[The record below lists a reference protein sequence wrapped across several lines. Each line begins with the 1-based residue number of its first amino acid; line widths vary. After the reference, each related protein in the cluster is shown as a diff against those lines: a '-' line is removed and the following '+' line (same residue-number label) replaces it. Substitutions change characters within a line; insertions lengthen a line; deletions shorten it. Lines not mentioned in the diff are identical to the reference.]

1 MKQKIQVLLLIL
13 TSAFLLIFPSYAHE
27 IKIEEIEKIIKNYLI
42 KNPKLIKSTLEEY
55 KKTVEINKKNNAI
68 TLLQNIKNPGIFN
81 KNSDIT
87 VYEFFDYNC
96 GYCKSVVNTIMDVIS
111 EDKKIDLIFVELP
124 ILSQDSYIAATAAL
138 AAEKQ
143 GLYNDFHLSLMK
155 KRGRINE
162 DVIFKVAE
170 KTGLNIN
177 QLKIDMK
184 SQEIENKLKKNRNVA
199 KLLNLNGTPAFIIG
213 DTIYPGA
220 LQKSNLK
227 KIIKS
232 FREKWISL
240 L

>member
-13 TSAFLLIFPSYAHE
+13 TSVFWLIFPSYAHE

-55 KKTVEINKKNNAI
+55 KKTVEINQKNNAI

-81 KNSDIT
+81 KNSDII

-232 FREKWISL
+232 FREK
-240 L
+240 

>member
-55 KKTVEINKKNNAI
+55 KKTVEINKKNDAI

-111 EDKKIDLIFVELP
+111 EDKKVDFVFVELP
-124 ILSQDSYIAATAAL
+124 ILSQSSYIAATAAL
-138 AAEKQ
+138 ASEKQ

-155 KRGRINE
+155 KKGRITE
-162 DVIFKVAE
+162 DVIFNIAE
-170 KTGLNIN
+170 KTGLDIN
-177 QLKIDMK
+177 QLKIDMRSK
-184 SQEIENKLKKNRNVA
+184 EIENKLKKNRDVA

-213 DTIYPGA
+213 DIIYPGA

-227 KIIKS
+227 QMIKS
-232 FREKWISL
+232 FREK
-240 L
+240 

>member
-1 MKQKIQVLLLIL
+1 MKQNIQVLLLIL

-111 EDKKIDLIFVELP
+111 EDKKVDFVFVELP
-124 ILSQDSYIAATAAL
+124 ILSQSSYIAATAAL
-138 AAEKQ
+138 AAENQ

-155 KRGRINE
+155 KKGRITE
-162 DVIFKVAE
+162 DVIFNIAE

-177 QLKIDMK
+177 QLKIDMRSK
-184 SQEIENKLKKNRNVA
+184 EIENKLKKNRNVA

-213 DTIYPGA
+213 DIIYPGA
-220 LQKSNLK
+220 LQKSDLK
-227 KIIKS
+227 KMIKS
-232 FREKWISL
+232 FREK
-240 L
+240 

>member
-13 TSAFLLIFPSYAHE
+13 TSVFLLIFPSYSHE

-68 TLLQNIKNPGIFN
+68 ILLQNIKNPGIFN

-87 VYEFFDYNC
+87 IYEFFDYNC

-111 EDKKIDLIFVELP
+111 EDKKVDFVFVELP
-124 ILSQDSYIAATAAL
+124 ILSQSSYIAATAAL
-138 AAEKQ
+138 AAVKQ
-143 GLYNDFHLSLMK
+143 DLYNDFHLSLMK
-155 KRGRINE
+155 KRGRITE
-162 DVIFKVAE
+162 DIIFNIAE

-177 QLKIDMK
+177 QLKIDMNSK
-184 SQEIENKLKKNRNVA
+184 EIENKLKKNRDVA

-213 DTIYPGA
+213 DIIYPGA

-227 KIIKS
+227 QMIKS
-232 FREKWISL
+232 FREK
-240 L
+240 

>member
-1 MKQKIQVLLLIL
+1 MKQKIQVLLIIL
-13 TSAFLLIFPSYAHE
+13 TSVFLINFPSYSHE

-68 TLLQNIKNPGIFN
+68 SLLKKIKNPGIFN
-81 KNSDIT
+81 KNSDVT

-111 EDKKIDLIFVELP
+111 EDKKVDFVFVELP
-124 ILSQDSYIAATAAL
+124 ILSQSSYIAAAAAL

-143 GLYNDFHLSLMK
+143 GLYNNFHLLLMK
-155 KRGRINE
+155 KRGKITE
-162 DVIFKVAE
+162 DIIFQIAE

-184 SQEIENKLKKNRNVA
+184 SKEIENKLKRNREVA

-213 DTIYPGA
+213 DIIYPGA
-220 LQKSNLK
+220 LQKNNLK
-227 KIIKS
+227 QMIKS
-232 FREKWISL
+232 FREK
-240 L
+240 

>member
-1 MKQKIQVLLLIL
+1 MKQKIRVLLLIL

-111 EDKKIDLIFVELP
+111 EDKKVDFVFVELP
-124 ILSQDSYIAATAAL
+124 ILSQSSYIAATAAL
-138 AAEKQ
+138 GAEKQ

-155 KRGRINE
+155 KRGRITE
-162 DVIFKVAE
+162 DVIFKIAE
-170 KTGLNIN
+170 KIGLNID
-177 QLKIDMK
+177 QLKVDMSSK
-184 SQEIENKLKKNRNVA
+184 EIENKLKKNRDVA

-213 DTIYPGA
+213 GTIYPGA
-220 LQKSNLK
+220 IQKSNLK
-227 KIIKS
+227 QMIKS
-232 FREKWISL
+232 FREK
-240 L
+240 

>member
-13 TSAFLLIFPSYAHE
+13 TSFFLLIFPSYSHE

-81 KNSDIT
+81 NNSDIT
-87 VYEFFDYNC
+87 IYEFFDYNC

-111 EDKKIDLIFVELP
+111 EDKKVDFVFVELP
-124 ILSQDSYIAATAAL
+124 ILSQSSYIAATAAL
-138 AAEKQ
+138 AAENQ

-155 KRGRINE
+155 KKGRISE
-162 DVIFKVAE
+162 DVIFNIAE

-177 QLKIDMK
+177 QLKIDMRSK
-184 SQEIENKLKKNRNVA
+184 EIENKLKKNRNVA

-213 DTIYPGA
+213 DIIYPGA

-227 KIIKS
+227 QMIKS
-232 FREKWISL
+232 FREK
-240 L
+240 

>member
-13 TSAFLLIFPSYAHE
+13 TSVFLLIFPSYSHE

-55 KKTVEINKKNNAI
+55 KKTVETNKKINAI
-68 TLLQNIKNPGIFN
+68 TLLQNIKNPGIYN

-87 VYEFFDYNC
+87 LYEFFDYNC

-111 EDKKIDLIFVELP
+111 EDKKVDFVFVELP
-124 ILSQDSYIAATAAL
+124 ILSQSSYIAATAAL

-143 GLYNDFHLSLMK
+143 DLYNDFHLSLMK
-155 KRGRINE
+155 KRGRITE
-162 DVIFKVAE
+162 DIIFNIAE

-184 SQEIENKLKKNRNVA
+184 SKEIENKLKKNRDVA

-213 DTIYPGA
+213 DIIYPGA
-220 LQKSNLK
+220 LQKSDLK
-227 KIIKS
+227 KMIKNY
-232 FREKWISL
+232 REK
-240 L
+240 

>member
-1 MKQKIQVLLLIL
+1 MKQKIRVLLLIL

-55 KKTVEINKKNNAI
+55 KKTVEINKKKDAI
-68 TLLQNIKNPGIFN
+68 NLLQNIKNPGIFN

-111 EDKKIDLIFVELP
+111 EDKKVDFVFVELP
-124 ILSQDSYIAATAAL
+124 ILSQSSYIAATAAL
-138 AAEKQ
+138 AAENQ

-155 KRGRINE
+155 KKGRISE
-162 DVIFKVAE
+162 DVIFNIAE

-177 QLKIDMK
+177 QLKIDMRSK
-184 SQEIENKLKKNRNVA
+184 EIENKLKKNRNVA

-213 DTIYPGA
+213 DIIYPGA

-227 KIIKS
+227 QMIKS
-232 FREKWISL
+232 FREK
-240 L
+240 

>member
-13 TSAFLLIFPSYAHE
+13 TSVFLLIFPSYAHE

-87 VYEFFDYNC
+87 IYEFFDYNC

-111 EDKKIDLIFVELP
+111 EDKKVDFVFVELP
-124 ILSQDSYIAATAAL
+124 ILSQSSYIAATAAL

-143 GLYNDFHLSLMK
+143 DLYNDFHLSLMK
-155 KRGRINE
+155 KRGRITE
-162 DVIFKVAE
+162 DIIFNIAE

-184 SQEIENKLKKNRNVA
+184 SKEIENKLKKNRDVA

-213 DTIYPGA
+213 DIIYPGA
-220 LQKSNLK
+220 LQKSDLK
-227 KIIKS
+227 KMIKNY
-232 FREKWISL
+232 REK
-240 L
+240 

>member
-13 TSAFLLIFPSYAHE
+13 TSVFLLIFPSYSHE

-55 KKTVEINKKNNAI
+55 KKTVETNKKINAI

-87 VYEFFDYNC
+87 IYEFFDYNC

-111 EDKKIDLIFVELP
+111 EDKKVDFVFVELP
-124 ILSQDSYIAATAAL
+124 ILSQSSYIAATAAL

-143 GLYNDFHLSLMK
+143 DLYNDFHLSLMK
-155 KRGRINE
+155 KRGRITE
-162 DVIFKVAE
+162 DIIFNIAE

-184 SQEIENKLKKNRNVA
+184 SKEIENKLKKNRDVA

-213 DTIYPGA
+213 DIIYPGA
-220 LQKSNLK
+220 LQKSDLK
-227 KIIKS
+227 KMIKNY
-232 FREKWISL
+232 REK
-240 L
+240 

>member
-13 TSAFLLIFPSYAHE
+13 TSVFLLIFPSYAHE

-87 VYEFFDYNC
+87 IYEFFDYNC

-111 EDKKIDLIFVELP
+111 EDKKVDFVFVELP
-124 ILSQDSYIAATAAL
+124 ILSQSSYIAATAAL
-138 AAEKQ
+138 AAENQ

-155 KRGRINE
+155 KKGRITE
-162 DVIFKVAE
+162 DVIFNIAE

-177 QLKIDMK
+177 QLKIDMR
-184 SQEIENKLKKNRNVA
+184 SREIENKLKKNRNVA

-213 DTIYPGA
+213 DIIYPGA
-220 LQKSNLK
+220 LQKNDLK
-227 KIIKS
+227 QMIKS
-232 FREKWISL
+232 FREK
-240 L
+240 

>member
-1 MKQKIQVLLLIL
+1 MKQKIRVLLLIL

-111 EDKKIDLIFVELP
+111 EDKKVDFVFVELP
-124 ILSQDSYIAATAAL
+124 ILSQSSYIAATAAL
-138 AAEKQ
+138 AAENQ

-155 KRGRINE
+155 KKGRMSE
-162 DVIFKVAE
+162 DVIFSIAE

-177 QLKIDMK
+177 QLKIDMRSK
-184 SQEIENKLKKNRNVA
+184 EIENKLKKNRNVA

-213 DTIYPGA
+213 DIIYPGA

-227 KIIKS
+227 QMIKS
-232 FREKWISL
+232 YREK
-240 L
+240 

>member
-13 TSAFLLIFPSYAHE
+13 TSVFLLIFPSYSHD

-55 KKTVEINKKNNAI
+55 KKTVEINKKINAI

-87 VYEFFDYNC
+87 IYEFFDYNC

-111 EDKKIDLIFVELP
+111 EDKKVDFVFVELP
-124 ILSQDSYIAATAAL
+124 ILSQSSYIAATAAL
-138 AAEKQ
+138 SAEKQ
-143 GLYNDFHLSLMK
+143 GLYNEFHLSLMK
-155 KRGRINE
+155 KRGRITE
-162 DVIFKVAE
+162 DVIFNIAE

-177 QLKIDMK
+177 QLKIDMRSK
-184 SQEIENKLKKNRNVA
+184 EIENKLKKNRNVA

-213 DTIYPGA
+213 DVIYPGA

-227 KIIKS
+227 QMIKS
-232 FREKWISL
+232 FREK
-240 L
+240 

>member
-1 MKQKIQVLLLIL
+1 MNQIIKILLL
-13 TSAFLLIFPSYAHE
+13 FLVSLFLIVSPSYSHE

-68 TLLQNIKNPGIFN
+68 TLLQNINNPGIFN

-111 EDKKIDLIFVELP
+111 DDKKVDFVFVELP
-124 ILSQDSYIAATAAL
+124 ILSQSSYIAATAAL

-155 KRGRINE
+155 KRGRITE
-162 DVIFKVAE
+162 DVIFNIAE

-177 QLKIDMK
+177 QLKIDMTSK
-184 SQEIENKLKKNRNVA
+184 EIENKLKKNRDVA

-213 DTIYPGA
+213 DIIYPGA

-227 KIIKS
+227 QMIKS
-232 FREKWISL
+232 FREK
-240 L
+240 